1 MQILFVN
8 AADTSRHVSSANTA
22 IYPNLGLLT
31 LMSSLKRSSVCQK
44 GFWLGYLDGTVYG
57 NEFIRTYIEEN
68 SASISIICFSAL
80 TANYGASVDFANLA
94 RALNPKIIVIF
105 GNDHFSAL
113 YERVMQNQPVIDYG
127 FYGSDVVE
135 GFTDL
140 VNDLLMGNLRP
151 LSSYPGLVYR
161 EGRDAIRRNPE
172 NPNEYGRLPLAD
184 YSLVDSLYPHN
195 SAYLEGQQK
204 TYHFMRGRGLRSQVV
219 DIGRGC
225 IKFAGARL
233 NDIPENA
240 CAFCGII
247 PGGKVIASP
256 SAERAWA
263 ILRNA
268 YDQGYNY
275 FYVTADELPLTLWS
289 LLKRMSL
296 SLPEWYQSLSAEE
309 RPKMFGYARAEGFD
323 TQSEKINIL
332 VDTLGFD
339 HFFVGFDGLTQI
351 SLEVMNK
358 RPVGSQMHDLVRHN
372 AEALQRIAN
381 KGCMVTAGL
390 VITHLGITPRIMEEN
405 YQKLSEIVSAHPKTF
420 AALDFGPLCP
430 IPGSQ
435 TFRYLTHPEYAKERA
450 DQYGL
455 SVNMGRLKSTQEKYR
470 KGDCFELDDLVNDFV
485 AGCCP
490 AITPEIME
498 EYLEKISTL
507 ARKHSI
513 VIGGGV

>member
-1 MQILFVN
+1 MQVLFVN

-31 LMSSLKRSSVCQK
+31 LMSSLKRSPVCQN
-44 GFWLGYLDGTVYG
+44 GTRLGYLDGTVYG

-68 SASISIICFSAL
+68 YASIAIICFSAL

-94 RALNPKIIVIF
+94 RALNPKITVIF

-113 YERVMQNQPVIDYG
+113 YERVIRNQSGIDYG

-140 VNDLLMGNLRP
+140 VNDLLTGNVRSLA
-151 LSSYPGLVYR
+151 SYPGLVYR
-161 EGRDAIRRNPE
+161 EEEGEIKRNPE
-172 NPNEYGRLPLAD
+172 NPNEYGRLPLVD
-184 YSLVDSLYPHN
+184 YSLVDILHPHN
-195 SAYLEGQQK
+195 DAYLAGQQR

-225 IKFAGARL
+225 IKFAGARM
-233 NDIPENA
+233 NDIPKNA
-240 CAFCGII
+240 CDFCGII
-247 PGGKVIASP
+247 PGGKAIASP

-263 ILRNA
+263 ILKNA

-289 LLKRMSL
+289 LLKGMSL
-296 SLPEWYQSLSAEE
+296 ALPEWYRSLPVEE
-309 RPKMFGYARAEGFD
+309 RPKMFGYARAEGFE
-323 TQSEKINIL
+323 TQSEKINTL

-358 RPVGSQMHDLVRHN
+358 RPVGSQIHDLMKHN
-372 AEALQRIAN
+372 TEALQRIVN

-390 VITHLGITPRIMEEN
+390 VVTHLGITPKIMEEN
-405 YQKLSEIVSAHPKTF
+405 YRKLAEIVSAHPNTF

-435 TFRYLTHPEYAKERA
+435 SFRYLTHPEYAKERA
-450 DQYGL
+450 DRYGL
-455 SVNMGRLKSTQEKYR
+455 SVDMDRLRSTQDKYR
-470 KGDCFELDDLVNDFV
+470 EGDCFEMDELVSDFV

-490 AITPEIME
+490 AITQDIVDEHI
-498 EYLEKISTL
+498 EKIGAL